1 MNLGA
6 IMKPLSEKIE
16 ALVELLQELLGSIKY
31 QTEIQ
36 EKILIKLDKL
46 SNEKDIDKGQDIN
59 N

>member
-1 MNLGA
+1 
-6 IMKPLSEKIE
+6 MKPLSEKIE